1 MDTGKILSING
12 GVLVLVSTFL
22 LAWFTVG
29 AQYAYGVNL
38 IMNITTMF
46 TPAGALALSLSWGVP
61 IFVSYIVGGFY
72 ILFLISGILILI
84 GVKIRALAIIGAI
97 MPLLL
102 CYAIIAGSLS
112 VPPDFYPYISVFLGD
127 ALVDGIIPFN
137 LGIGPSTT
145 TALGPVIVSLGTY
158 ILLAGGVVGLVGGIM
173 GRSL

>member
-1 MDTGKILSING
+1 MGTGKILSIIG

-29 AQYAYGVNL
+29 AQYAYGINL

-46 TPAGALALSLSWGVP
+46 TQAAAIAVLWGVP
-61 IFVSYIVGGFY
+61 TFVIYIVAGFY
-72 ILFLISGILILI
+72 ILFLISGVLILI

-97 MPLLL
+97 MPILL

-112 VPPDFYPYISVFLGD
+112 IPPDFYPYISVFLGD

-137 LGIGPSTT
+137 LGIGPSATT
-145 TALGPVIVSLGTY
+145 VLGPVIVSLGTY
-158 ILLAGGVVGLVGGIM
+158 VLLAGGILGLIGGIM
-173 GRSL
+173 GRDL